1 MTQVTGIVQEVN
13 NRGKGKGSN
22 ILVNGAKYGCFDPLL
37 AHIDTLVAGEEVTFG
52 TVVNGTWT
60 NIDRS
65 GVSKTGNTGAVT
77 AAPPSAPKK
86 GGGAYGKA
94 FPIPPLD
101 GQRSIVRQNSLT
113 HATALVNNYYSLRGS
128 DTNMT
133 LAERTALVIHTAK
146 SFEAYSCGDDVEK
159 EASEAVAQLGQS
171 QNTQ

>member
-1 MTQVTGIVQEVN
+1 MN
-13 NRGKGKGSN
+13 NRGKGTGSN

-77 AAPPSAPKK
+77 AAPSAPKK
-86 GGGAYGKA
+86 GGAYGKA

-113 HATALVNNYYSLRGS
+113 HATALVNNYCSELAKEISLDARI
-128 DTNMT
+128 
-133 LAERTALVIHTAK
+133 ALVINTAK

-159 EASEAVAQLGQS
+159 EASEAVALLGQS

>member
-22 ILVNGAKYGCFDPLL
+22 ILVNGIKYGCFDPVA
-37 AHIDTLVAGEEVTFG
+37 AHIDTLVAGEGVTFG

-60 NIDRS
+60 NIDKA
-65 GVSKTGNTGAVT
+65 GVSKTGITGAVT

-101 GQRSIVRQNSLT
+101 GQRSIVRQNSLA
-113 HATALVNNYYSLRGS
+113 HATVLVNNYCYELAKES
-128 DTNMT
+128 T
-133 LAERTALVIHTAK
+133 LDARVALVIETAK
-146 SFEAYSCGDDVEK
+146 CFEAYSCGDDVEK
-159 EASEAVAQLGQS
+159 EASEAVALLGQS